1 MHDPE
6 NELTAGQMSN
16 AGIEVAVLD
25 AEGLIVAVNGPWT
38 DFCEANEGNPALTGV
53 GVNYLEVCR
62 NAGDEPGATEVADAI
77 MAALSGGEASA
88 DRVLITCHAPHEQR
102 WFDVLVSSRTDGAG
116 RTIGATVMLTQV
128 PEPRTDVVEADHAL
142 AREILEAYPDA
153 LLIADQH
160 GVIESVNRPAEQLF
174 GSDRESMLGR
184 PLDTFLSGPLS
195 EEPSTS
201 VALRAIRADG
211 YEVPVEV
218 GLSLQDVG
226 GEPRLI
232 AAVRDVTERLRE
244 QEWARMVAR
253 CIDHL
258 SDAILIFDE
267 NSLRFVHANG
277 GAVDMFGYRRSE
289 LVDAMSLRDLAPEL
303 SFSEIVGSLASLRD
317 APDRRVRLVT
327 SGRTKRGFRLPVQIQ
342 IDWPAATGPNA
353 PRPVVAVVRD
363 LTGGSDSADQT

>member
-6 NELTAGQMSN
+6 NELTTGQMSN

-38 DFCEANEGNPALTGV
+38 DFCEANDGNPTLTGV
-53 GVNYLEVCR
+53 GVNYLDVCR
-62 NAGDEPGATEVADAI
+62 KAGDEPGATEVADAI
-77 MAALSGGEASA
+77 MAALSSGGASA
-88 DRVLITCHAPHEQR
+88 DRVLITCHSPDERR

-116 RTIGATVMLTQV
+116 RIIGATVMLTQV
-128 PEPRTDVVEADHAL
+128 PEPRTDVVETDHAL

-160 GVIESVNRPAEQLF
+160 GVIESVNRPAERLF
-174 GSDRESMLGR
+174 GSDRESLLGR
-184 PLDTFLSGPLS
+184 SLDTLLSGPLL
-195 EEPSTS
+195 EEASTG

-244 QEWARMVAR
+244 EQQARLIAR

-277 GAVDMFGYRRSE
+277 GAVSMFGYRRAE
-289 LVDAMSLRDLAPEL
+289 LVDAMSLSDLAPEL
-303 SFSEIVGSLASLRD
+303 SFSEIVGSLAALRD
-317 APDRRVRLVT
+317 APDQRVRLMT
-327 SGRTKRGFRLPVQIQ
+327 SGRTKAGSRLPIQIQ

-363 LTGGSDSADQT
+363 LTGGSDQADQT